1 MNLTVGLLLALGCI
15 FGGYVGVSLHS
26 SGWNTDDALNALY
39 HLWQPWEFVIIIG
52 ASFGA
57 MVASNKGRVLKK
69 IAVALKKM
77 FTSNAVSLHTNEDLL
92 CLMFELVQKISRGG
106 MRSVEEDIESPKASA
121 MFMKYPSVLAN
132 ERLTSFISEYARM
145 MLGGSMNLAQFES
158 LMQQEIEVLEE
169 ELMVPADAVHTVADG
184 LPAFGIVAAIMGVVI
199 ALQSI
204 NQPDIGEKI
213 AAAMVGTFLGVLLSY
228 SVVSP
233 IAKVLE
239 HDAEVELRPYY
250 AVKAILLAYLNKF
263 PPFAAV
269 EFGRKVLFSDQRP
282 SYEDLEKA
290 TREIMRSANR

>member
-26 SGWNTDDALNALY
+26 GGWNTDDALNALY
-39 HLWQPWEFVIIIG
+39 HLWQPWEFIIIIG
-52 ASFGA
+52 AAFGA

-69 IAVALKKM
+69 IAVALKKI
-77 FTSNAVSLHTNEDLL
+77 FASNSINLKTNQDLL
-92 CLMFELVQKISRGG
+92 CLMFEIVQKISRGG
-106 MRSVEEDIESPKASA
+106 MRSVEEDIENPQASA
-121 MFMKYPSVLAN
+121 LFMRYPSVLAN
-132 ERLTSFISEYARM
+132 SRLTSFISEYARM

-169 ELMVPADAVHTVADG
+169 ELMVPSDAVHTVADG

-213 AAAMVGTFLGVLLSY
+213 ASAMVGTFLGVLLSY
-228 SVVSP
+228 SIVSP

>member
-1 MNLTVGLLLALGCI
+1 
-15 FGGYVGVSLHS
+15 
-26 SGWNTDDALNALY
+26 
-39 HLWQPWEFVIIIG
+39 
-52 ASFGA
+52 
-57 MVASNKGRVLKK
+57 
-69 IAVALKKM
+69 
-77 FTSNAVSLHTNEDLL
+77 
-92 CLMFELVQKISRGG
+92 
-106 MRSVEEDIESPKASA
+106 MRSVEEDIENPQASPL
-121 MFMKYPSVLAN
+121 FMRYPSVLAN
-132 ERLTSFISEYARM
+132 ARLTSYISEYVRM

-169 ELMVPADAVHTVADG
+169 ELMVPSDAVHTVADG

-228 SVVSP
+228 SIVSP
-233 IAKVLE
+233 IAKVME
-239 HDAEVELRPYY
+239 HDAEVELRPFY

-282 SYEDLEKA
+282 SYEDLEKE
-290 TREIMRSANR
+290 TRDIMRNANR